1 MRRKSA
7 GGLQGLLDTVAR
19 EYQEAGWESP
29 ASPEDEERPRR
40 PGPAVP
46 SHQPDRRRV
55 EERITQSPASSGAS
69 DPEENRVDFSPT
81 NRSSSFDI
89 KRRRN
94 DAGGTTSSRK
104 RRLLSSSQRD
114 DDITAGELSTTPRL
128 DPGAPEGEG
137 GVSPAANSGGEDQ
150 EAGTDDGR
158 RKTGGCEYGGCS
170 QATSGGRRF
179 CRRHGEGRRC
189 KTPGCM
195 KVDVGGGNC
204 RKHGGGKR
212 CGADG
217 CMKTDVGGGFCVSHG
232 GGKRCQAQ
240 GCPKG
245 AQAGGVFCK
254 SHGGGRRCRI
264 EGCMTSAQSGADV
277 LCIRHGGG
285 KRCMVPGCKKLVR
298 KNNRCTKHASDGS
311 SGARAPPRPAASASL
326 AAKAA
331 KTKAAISATTAALTE
346 AVGVPQ
352 VPPAARHQRAAA
364 SLAGPKNQVYS
375 PSPTKHTAPPS
386 SQRGARATPD
396 RPPSP
401 RERHQSPPLR
411 PHRRVGA
418 ESGGGFA
425 AGGPLPSMSLMA
437 AREPSPSFGLGGD
450 VPPPGGL
457 SALREPACGERAVPS
472 AVAAAA
478 AGPLLQGQQQLHG
491 AVGRAEDGIPR
502 GPEVFSADGNH
513 PQHPRGMPQLAGM
526 GAIGPGL
533 RRFDGRDGS
542 RAAQAASMGTEPS
555 HHAYA
560 AVDGG
565 GLDRDLLPGVMV
577 ANGSERVGMAN
588 GSWMP
593 SERMVGQAPA
603 PPCRGSQ
610 LSKGAIERSP
620 SVSPLPPSLLLQLP
634 PLFSMPFSASA
645 TGSREACGGGGRCGG
660 KVVEGGGKIVEGGSR
675 DAAGINGR
683 ESATY
688 GGGDS
693 DQVPLNAPNAPA
705 WERGGLA
712 PTMTLAH
719 PSAARASDL
728 QAAASTSAATVFSS
742 KNGGLSTSQDAA
754 LSARLVEP
762 IRPLPAAASAAPRQ
776 GASCCGGRKS
786 TASGGG
792 GGKAAAAA
800 GDKAPE
806 RTRACSTSPP
816 AEQTS
821 SFISLSV
828 SGMMCME
835 NCGQTVQQA
844 LKKVPGVL
852 SVTIHFP
859 TRTASIKVDTEAN
872 VTLGDLTSALDAI
885 GFDSSCVATT
895 TAQEPTLEQDGVN
908 AVWAIANALG
918 ESGWR

>member
-1 MRRKSA
+1 M
-7 GGLQGLLDTVAR
+7 T
-19 EYQEAGWESP
+19 
-29 ASPEDEERPRR
+29 
-40 PGPAVP
+40 
-46 SHQPDRRRV
+46 
-55 EERITQSPASSGAS
+55 
-69 DPEENRVDFSPT
+69 
-81 NRSSSFDI
+81 SFL
-89 KRRRN
+89 
-94 DAGGTTSSRK
+94 TTCGCLCSC
-104 RRLLSSSQRD
+104 
-114 DDITAGELSTTPRL
+114 A
-128 DPGAPEGEG
+128 
-137 GVSPAANSGGEDQ
+137 
-150 EAGTDDGR
+150 
-158 RKTGGCEYGGCS
+158 GGCEYGGCS

-204 RKHGGGKR
+204 RKHGGGRR

-240 GCPKG
+240 GCAKG

-277 LCIRHGGG
+277 LCIKHGGG

-364 SLAGPKNQVYS
+364 SSARPKSQVYS
-375 PSPTKHTAPPS
+375 SCPTKQRAPPP
-386 SQRGARATPD
+386 SQRVAKATPD

-411 PHRRVGA
+411 PHRRAGA

-457 SALREPACGERAVPS
+457 SALREPGAVPS

-478 AGPLLQGQQQLHG
+478 AGPLLQGQQQLRG
-491 AVGRAEDGIPR
+491 AVGRFQDGIPR
-502 GPEVFSADGNH
+502 GREVFSPDGSH
-513 PQHPRGMPQLAGM
+513 PHHPRGMPQLAGM
-526 GAIGPGL
+526 GSIGPGL
-533 RRFDGRDGS
+533 PRFDGRDDS
-542 RAAQAASMGTEPS
+542 RAAQAASMGPELP

-560 AVDGG
+560 SVGG
-565 GLDRDLLPGVMV
+565 QGLVRDLLPGVTV
-577 ANGSERVGMAN
+577 ANGSERVDMVN

-593 SERMVGQAPA
+593 SERMVGPAPA
-603 PPCRGSQ
+603 PQGLDGVDNRAPPFRGGHF
-610 LSKGAIERSP
+610 SKGAIERSP
-620 SVSPLPPSLLLQLP
+620 SVSPLPPSLLLQP
-634 PLFSMPFSASA
+634 PPPPFSMPFPASA
-645 TGSREACGGGGRCGG
+645 TGSREACGGGGGG
-660 KVVEGGGKIVEGGSR
+660 KVVEGGSR
-675 DAAGINGR
+675 DAAGMNGR
-683 ESATY
+683 QSATY

-693 DQVPLNAPNAPA
+693 DRVPLNAPNAPV

-712 PTMTLAH
+712 PTTTLAH
-719 PSAARASDL
+719 PSAARTSDP
-728 QAAASTSAATVFSS
+728 QAAASTSAATAFSMS
-742 KNGGLSTSQDAA
+742 NGGLPTSQDAA
-754 LSARLVEP
+754 LSSRPVEP
-762 IRPLPAAASAAPRQ
+762 IRPLPAAAAAAPRL
-776 GASCCGGRKS
+776 GSSCCGGRKS
-786 TASGGG
+786 TDSSGG

-800 GDKAPE
+800 AAGHKAPE

-859 TRTASIKVDTEAN
+859 TRTASIKVDAKAN

-885 GFDSSCVATT
+885 GFGSSCVATT
-895 TAQEPTLEQDGVN
+895 TTQEPTLEQDGVN

-918 ESGWR
+918 LVDPGCAMAWGRPCSCGDDCRCINCPQHMKKVSHAVDLVLQAADLSSSKAPPEEPKPKPKAK